1 MNPDHAYLILSIIR
15 YGTLSMAIIFAGK
28 LLAFAVRTL

>member
-1 MNPDHAYLILSIIR
+1 MNPDHAYLIMSIIR

-28 LLAFAVRTL
+28 LAAFMIRAL